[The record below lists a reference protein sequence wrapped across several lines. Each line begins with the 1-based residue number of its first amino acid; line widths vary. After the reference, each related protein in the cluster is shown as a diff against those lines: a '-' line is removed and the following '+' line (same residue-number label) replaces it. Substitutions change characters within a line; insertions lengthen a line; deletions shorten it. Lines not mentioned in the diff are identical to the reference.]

1 MSIVNYN
8 YAANLSANVI
18 NRNESLM
25 DKTMARIS
33 SGSKV
38 GAGHA
43 DSGTYA
49 LYTNM
54 AIEGKESRAALVN
67 LNSGLA
73 RMKLVEST
81 GMTIHKMAVRMQEL
95 ATTASNTLL
104 PDADRYAL
112 DAEFQALLGEW
123 DRLAEQTR
131 YNSNL
136 IMTGTDLTINMGEA
150 GTAANVT
157 VVVDD
162 WRPDA
167 FAAAGVAYAGTE
179 VATGALVVGAANSAG
194 GATGALNLTSVVS
207 AAGVP
212 ATRQENITSAANAA
226 LSRAKLD
233 NITGYLAAAVGEVA
247 GDIQSLE
254 FAIEATSGQAVA
266 RELGASLIGDTD
278 YAVETAKLASQQV
291 ISQAATAI
299 LAQANARSATVLTLL
314 K

>member
-25 DKTMARIS
+25 DKTMAKIS

-54 AIEGKESRAALVN
+54 AIEGRESRAALVN

-104 PDADRYAL
+104 PNADRYAL

-207 AAGVP
+207 AGGVP
-212 ATRQENITSAANAA
+212 ATRQENITTAANAA

-254 FAIEATSGQAVA
+254 FAIEATAGQAVA
-266 RELGASLIGDTD
+266 RELGASLVGDTD

>member
-54 AIEGKESRAALVN
+54 SIEGRESRAALVN

-136 IMTGTDLTINMGEA
+136 VMTGTDLTINMGEA
-150 GTAANVT
+150 AVAINPNLT
-157 VVVDD
+157 VVVDH
-162 WRPDA
+162 WRPD
-167 FAAAGVAYAGTE
+167 G
-179 VATGALVVGAANSAG
+179 
-194 GATGALNLTSVVS
+194 
-207 AAGVP
+207 
-212 ATRQENITSAANAA
+212 
-226 LSRAKLD
+226 
-233 NITGYLAAAVGEVA
+233 
-247 GDIQSLE
+247 
-254 FAIEATSGQAVA
+254 
-266 RELGASLIGDTD
+266 
-278 YAVETAKLASQQV
+278 
-291 ISQAATAI
+291 
-299 LAQANARSATVLTLL
+299 
-314 K
+314 